1 MLIILAPNK
10 IGIQVRTKLKSS
22 MSECQKCQHCFRPAS
37 APNNKQLRTGK
48 RAAAGWKRRRP
59 FLFAG
64 VPSCQW
70 GLHSTGGSAP
80 CPFPLSL
87 SSFNQFYSCLA
98 LLLLLLLLLFGPH
111 LARHFAIY
119 THMCLLFASL
129 PRDRKR
135 LFYFLNLG
143 SRSFSSLFAVQAGPD
158 QEHNYRL
165 THPDDSGQTPR
176 CLAHSNIFYTTP
188 STRAQ
193 CTPPPS
199 HAFSLPNQ
207 ILSLSQ
213 CSEAA
218 QDRGRAHR
226 KSRHWA

>member
-1 MLIILAPNK
+1 MFY
-10 IGIQVRTKLKSS
+10 
-22 MSECQKCQHCFRPAS
+22 MHS
-37 APNNKQLRTGK
+37 AHGGL
-48 RAAAGWKRRRP
+48 AGW
-59 FLFAG
+59 
-64 VPSCQW
+64 
-70 GLHSTGGSAP
+70 
-80 CPFPLSL
+80 
-87 SSFNQFYSCLA
+87 
-98 LLLLLLLLLFGPH
+98 
-111 LARHFAIY
+111 
-119 THMCLLFASL
+119 
-129 PRDRKR
+129 PRDRQP

-158 QEHNYRL
+158 QERKCRL
-165 THPDDSGQTPR
+165 IHPDGSGQTPR

-226 KSRHWA
+226 KSRHWAWWILGCVLWVHGHMAQKLRCKIFQRRFYTAVPCSGFSSTATKIAETTDPTKPLRA